1 MVWGCFSNGRPGP
14 LIVCDTGEVN
24 ADAYLEIL
32 SKGVVEFIS
41 KLLTLK
47 EGSGTITVATDDV
60 FLFMHDNA
68 PCYMA
73 KKVQQ
78 FLKLQRIPIMKWP
91 AQSLDLNQIE
101 NLWVNFKE
109 HFYKAFV
116 LAGLHVSTRADVT
129 EHCKELLK
137 EVWTS
142 QRREGYDHETC

>member
-1 MVWGCFSNGRPGP
+1 MVWACFSNDELGP
-14 LIVCDTGEVN
+14 LIVCDSRGVN
-24 ADAYLEIL
+24 ADTYLKIL
-32 SKGVVEFIS
+32 LKGVVKFINT
-41 KLLTLK
+41 LLTP
-47 EGSGTITVATDDV
+47 EEYSDTITIATDDA
-60 FLFMHDNA
+60 FLFMHNNA
-68 PCYMA
+68 PCHTA

>member
-78 FLKLQRIPIMKWP
+78 FLKLRWIPIMKWP
-91 AQSLDLNQIE
+91 AQSPDLNPIE
-101 NLWVNFKE
+101 NLWVDFKE
-109 HFYKAFV
+109 RFHQAF
-116 LAGLHVSTRADVT
+116 LQS
-129 EHCKELLK
+129 
-137 EVWTS
+137 
-142 QRREGYDHETC
+142 